1 MQLHNTPQQGR
12 HDREP
17 RTKRMGLHRLNY
29 LCATAVCSAS
39 ILLTGCKTDAS
50 LLTRQDPAYAPTKA
64 DPVFV
69 TVGVHSTIQDRQMLP
84 LIKQEFQAEGFNLT
98 DFDNSKWVVVVG
110 RDDRTIVT
118 GTTSSSV
125 GVANPFFGGL
135 LGVSTTKTHE
145 KTEKVGEI
153 VLSLL
158 IKESAVRGDP
168 FEIWQGKIT
177 TDPEEITEEPTA
189 VIRALIDQYGK
200 NCENDI
206 RLEKHKA
213 DTC

>member
-1 MQLHNTPQQGR
+1 M
-12 HDREP
+12 
-17 RTKRMGLHRLNY
+17 NY
-29 LCATAVCSAS
+29 ATATAVFAAS
-39 ILLTGCKTDAS
+39 IFLGGCKTDAS

-69 TVGVHSTIQDRQMLP
+69 TVGAHSTIQDRQMLP

-98 DFDNSKWVVVVG
+98 DFDHSKWVVVVG

-118 GTTSSSV
+118 GTTSNSV

-135 LGVSTTKTHE
+135 LGVSATKTHE
-145 KTEKVGEI
+145 ETEKVGEI
-153 VLSLL
+153 LLSLV
-158 IKESAVRGDP
+158 IRESAARGDP
-168 FEIWQGKIT
+168 LEIWQGKIT
-177 TDPEEITEEPTA
+177 TYPEAFTEQPKA

>member
-1 MQLHNTPQQGR
+1 M
-12 HDREP
+12 
-17 RTKRMGLHRLNY
+17 NY
-29 LCATAVCSAS
+29 ATAVCAAS
-39 ILLTGCKTDAS
+39 ILLGGCKTDAS

-98 DFDNSKWVVVVG
+98 DFDHSKWVVVVG

-118 GTTSSSV
+118 GTTSNSV

-135 LGVSTTKTHE
+135 LGVSHATTHE
-145 KTEKVGEI
+145 ETEKVGEI
-153 VLSLL
+153 VLSLV
-158 IKESAVRGDP
+158 IRESAVQGDP

-177 TDPEEITEEPTA
+177 TDPVEITEEPKS

-206 RLEKHKA
+206 RLSRHKA

>member
-1 MQLHNTPQQGR
+1 M
-12 HDREP
+12 
-17 RTKRMGLHRLNY
+17 NY
-29 LCATAVCSAS
+29 ATATAVLAAS
-39 ILLTGCKTDAS
+39 ILLGGCKTDAS

-64 DPVFV
+64 DAVFV

-110 RDDRTIVT
+110 KDDKTIVT
-118 GTTSSSV
+118 GITSSSV
-125 GVANPFFGGL
+125 GIASGAFGGI

-145 KTEKVGEI
+145 ETEKVGEI
-153 VLSLL
+153 VLSLV
-158 IKESAVRGDP
+158 IRESAVRGGDP
-168 FEIWQGKIT
+168 LEIWQGKIT
-177 TDPEEITEEPTA
+177 TYPEAITEQPKA

-206 RLEKHKA
+206 RLEKHTA
-213 DTC
+213 GTC

>member
-1 MQLHNTPQQGR
+1 MQSHNTPRQGR

-17 RTKRMGLHRLNY
+17 RTKPMNPHRLNY
-29 LCATAVCSAS
+29 MTAAAVFAASICSA
-39 ILLTGCKTDAS
+39 GCKTDAS

-84 LIKQEFQAEGFNLT
+84 QIKQEFQAEGFNLT
-98 DFDNSKWVVVVG
+98 DFDNSKWIVVVG

-118 GTTSSSV
+118 GTTSTSV
-125 GVANPFFGGL
+125 GIANPILGGL
-135 LGVSTTKTHE
+135 LGVSTTTTHAE
-145 KTEKVGEI
+145 TEKVGEI
-153 VLSLL
+153 VLSLVVR
-158 IKESAVRGDP
+158 KSAVLGDP
-168 FEIWQGKIT
+168 LEVWQGKIT
-177 TDPEEITEEPTA
+177 TYPEAFTEQPRA